1 MKYFDIVV
9 LIHRNNA
16 ENYIENKVVIITVII
31 ITSACFLY
39 FPSHFIL
46 EIKTNH
52 NNSCKTAFPWLQL
65 VLRFLQIALAFP
77 VSISRVFCEQV
88 LSIAGNHQK
97 VYSPP
102 RWGRFPVAVL
112 PMSLV
117 TEFLCFLL
125 MPTQGWQSLTS
136 RALRYILG
144 VSSSVNGPVLPDKCN
159 CCLAF

>member
-16 ENYIENKVVIITVII
+16 ENDTENKVVIITVII

-46 EIKTNH
+46 GIKTNH

-65 VLRFLQIALAFP
+65 VLRFFQIALAFP
-77 VSISRVFCEQV
+77 MSVSRVFCAQV

-102 RWGRFPVAVL
+102 PWGRFPVAVL

-117 TEFLCFLL
+117 TVSMLSTDAHPRMAEPH
-125 MPTQGWQSLTS
+125 MQSTE
-136 RALRYILG
+136 IHPG
-144 VSSSVNGPVLPDKCN
+144 SVLFHKWTG
-159 CCLAF
+159 ATG